1 MSSGAGGR
9 HFYDAYVGEYDYGN
23 DVILTVTKEDDRLF
37 AQLVGQ
43 EKYDIFPKLE
53 TEFFWKV
60 VDAQIDFVKDEQ
72 GKVIKAIHRQVGID
86 IIEAPKIKSNPA
98 TFASCQ
104 CLVGQNRGTP
114 VDGCSSSDI
123 VRSNT
128 TDIKGGGSQ

>member
-37 AQLVGQ
+37 AQMVGQ

-60 VDAQIDFVKDEQ
+60 VDAKIEFVKDEQ
-72 GKVIKAIHRQVGID
+72 GKVTGAIHRQDGID
-86 IIEAPKIKSNPA
+86 IIEAPKIK
-98 TFASCQ
+98 
-104 CLVGQNRGTP
+104 
-114 VDGCSSSDI
+114 
-123 VRSNT
+123 
-128 TDIKGGGSQ
+128 